1 MKGPGY
7 ATWTILGV
15 VTIVQGMGWN
25 HDLSRPVRD
34 DCCRD
39 PDKCCPYGYRCDM
52 RYRNCV
58 RITGDANPVYAST
71 SMSSTRTQPIS
82 NYATGT
88 RGYYSSS
95 SYSSTG
101 RYGVPDQGFA
111 LSQNNFLRSDN
122 CPTGTYCWDIDTC
135 CLITH
140 GYNNLWTRVESTCCT
155 RYNSPNCQRV
165 RGCRVTMGDQ
175 RYKSYR
181 ETFTRR
187 PAYYGAAHQTAVPP
201 AATVLALAA
210 SLRGL
215 ALYTSKM

>member
-1 MKGPGY
+1 MKGPSKAAWVVLGL
-7 ATWTILGV
+7 ATIA
-15 VTIVQGMGWN
+15 QCFGWK

-58 RITGDANPVYAST
+58 RIAGDERPVYAS
-71 SMSSTRTQPIS
+71 SYSSSSRTQPIT

-88 RGYYSSS
+88 RGYHST
-95 SYSSTG
+95 SYAAG

-111 LSQNNFLRSDN
+111 LSQNNFLRSEN

-135 CLITH
+135 CLIQH
-140 GYNNLWTRVESTCCT
+140 GYNSLWTRVESTCCT

-165 RGCRVTMGDQ
+165 RGCRVTIGDQ

-187 PAYYGAAHQTAVPP
+187 PTYYGAAHPMAVPP
-201 AATVLALAA
+201 AATVWALAIL
-210 SLRGL
+210 LRCVG
-215 ALYTSKM
+215 LYTFKM

>member
-1 MKGPGY
+1 
-7 ATWTILGV
+7 
-15 VTIVQGMGWN
+15 MGWN

-34 DCCRD
+34 ECCRD
-39 PDKCCPYGYRCDM
+39 PDKCCPYGYRCDT
-52 RYRNCV
+52 RSRNCV
-58 RITGDANPVYAST
+58 RITDDLRTVYT
-71 SMSSTRTQPIS
+71 SSVSSTRTQPIT
-82 NYATGT
+82 NYAMGT
-88 RGYYSSS
+88 RGYYPSS

-122 CPTGTYCWDIDTC
+122 CPTGTYCWDVDTC

-155 RYNSPNCQRV
+155 RYNSPNCQSV
-165 RGCRVTMGDQ
+165 RGCRVTIGDQ

-187 PAYYGAAHQTAVPP
+187 PAYYGPYRSAQPTPVPAVG
-201 AATVLALAA
+201 TVVALAA
-210 SLRGL
+210 SIRWF
-215 ALYTSKM
+215 AMYTSKM